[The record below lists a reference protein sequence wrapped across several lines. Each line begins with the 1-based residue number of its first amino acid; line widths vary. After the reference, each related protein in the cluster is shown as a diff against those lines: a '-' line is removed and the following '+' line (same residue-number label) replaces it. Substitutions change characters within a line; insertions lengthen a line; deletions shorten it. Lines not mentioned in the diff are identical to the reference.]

1 MKTSIHPKPYLPKIS
16 ALTLAALSVLPAL
29 NTHAADYLWSG
40 GTGTYNNAA
49 AWGGTIPSTNDV
61 AINNTGTNN
70 VVQINSG
77 NPDWTLSQ
85 IAAGSG
91 ANGGSFEQNG
101 QTVTL
106 GATIRAL
113 RLGVVA
119 GQTGAFTLNN
129 GTLNY
134 GTGEFA
140 VGELGT
146 GVLTVNGGVIN
157 GAGTFAVNRGTSFGA
172 VTASMDGG
180 LTKAGYTWFERGYYT
195 TDPTIGLPVA
205 GSTFTN
211 VALDHAYT
219 MAASYTANN
228 SFLINS
234 NLTSTTITVTAPT
247 ACSALSFLGS
257 AGHGPMTVNYTI
269 HFADTTTESGSINV
283 LDWFPPGGSPIALE
297 VRGRVLADGSGIQIP
312 GGNFPSLLALDVA
325 VVNTASAITSVD
337 LSYTSGAADACILAL
352 SGSTGGM
359 FLPLAISGYNQDMV
373 VEAGTVS
380 VSPSVT
386 DVMNQTGGTINTS
399 GEFWVGNV
407 GTGILNLSGG
417 AINSTNWFVVGR
429 LGGNG
434 TMNMTGGSVLK
445 VSGGQPAL
453 IVGDNA
459 TGTLNHSGG
468 SIATTAAEYWV
479 GNGGASLGTNNMSGT
494 ATLSVGNWIAIGRA
508 GLGVLNLSGNAVVTK
523 SGGGNIVIP
532 GSGTG
537 IINQSGGTFNVTGGQ
552 VWLPENGNGTWNLTG
567 GAITAGVFQICRNGG
582 SVGVLNLDGG
592 TLTVGELTT
601 GNVGGFSTLNLNGG
615 TIIPTANNQNFL
627 HDLTLAQVGP
637 GGAIFN
643 TAGFDVV
650 VPQTLTDNAGGGLT
664 KTGAGT
670 LTLSGGNSY
679 GGNTTI
685 NAGKLLVSSAATT
698 AGDVTVANNAGFG
711 VTLASANGQYNAA
724 NFTLSGPTA
733 ASLDF
738 NLGAFGNPVA
748 APVNVIGNFDV
759 NGTVTVNVT
768 DDLPQIGQFPL
779 VAYGT
784 RTGSGNFVLGTLPV
798 GLAANLVTNGNTIA
812 LNITSV
818 NLPRWDGA
826 SGNNW
831 DIGLTTP
838 WINIGT
844 GLPTTY
850 GQGNFVLFDDNATG
864 NTTVNLTTTVNPGS
878 VTVNNTNLPYA
889 VVGSGRISGSIG
901 ILKQG
906 PGTLSLLN
914 TGGNNY
920 TGATVISNGVLSVT
934 NLANGGVASPI
945 GAASASPTNL
955 VLVNGALSYA
965 GAPVTANRGFTMMGT
980 NSTIDAQTDFAL
992 SGAVVPVNSR
1002 LIKTGPARFTYSN
1015 TGSNLLSANIQPGL
1029 HTVQGTMVFDGSGTQ
1044 TNRVQNEMWV
1054 GGSQT
1059 SGAAMVLTNTTL
1071 IVDSWIGLGRGNGT
1085 VGNVSTLTL
1094 YNSILRPGNF
1104 SAGYDNA
1111 IVGNSSTQ
1119 AVTLNGTSLMY
1130 NNGTFNLAESSGSYS
1145 TLTLNDTAVWT
1156 NRGDVNFTGNGAN
1169 RGAIVSI
1176 NNNAV
1181 FGSNNRME
1189 IGRGGATGVVTVANS
1204 ARLHGNAWF
1213 SVGNGNAGN
1222 GTLIVKDSGSVFCT
1236 DLNITDTGTSI
1247 GTMTVQDNASV
1258 NGGVIFIGKAGG
1270 TVANATISGGTVNSR
1285 GNFVLGNSS
1294 TSQGTVNQSGG
1305 NVTISGELWL
1315 GQSGATGVWNQVSGS
1330 VISTNWIAIARQGSS
1345 TGRYTISGGSLAE
1358 LDTADRFLV
1367 GSGGAGTL
1375 NISGTGFVWARGDM
1389 QLGENASGSGLLN
1402 LDGGTLA
1409 VRRVYRG
1416 AGPGTFNFNGGT
1428 LVASNVVNVDFFGG
1442 LTAANVLS
1450 GGANINT
1457 GTNTVNVN
1465 QALLDGT
1472 GGGGLTKTGPGT
1484 LRLNGIN
1491 TYTGNTTVNAGT
1503 LGGTG
1508 ALTGSLSVASGASLA
1523 PGVALGTFTVGGT
1536 VTLSAGSTNVMEI
1549 NKNAATNDLVTGATA
1564 ITYGGTLVIKN
1575 LGGVL
1580 AVNDTFKLFNAS
1592 SYSGSFSAVVSQTFG
1607 QTVTWDLSNLT
1618 VNGTVRV
1625 ASAVAAPVT
1634 LGSVVSGGTLN
1645 LTWPVDQIGW
1655 RLENQTNALTVG
1667 LNTNWFTVPNST
1679 TTNSVIVP
1687 IAPGNPTVFY
1697 RLVYP

>member
-29 NTHAADYLWSG
+29 KTHAADYLWSG

-85 IAAGSG
+85 IVAGSG

-172 VTASMDGG
+172 VTASMDGA
-180 LTKAGYTWFERGYYT
+180 LAKTGYTWFERGYYT
-195 TDPTIGLPVA
+195 TDVTVGLPVA

-228 SFLINS
+228 AFLIHS
-234 NLTSTTITVTAPT
+234 SVTSATITLAAPT
-247 ACSALSFLGS
+247 ACTALSFLGS
-257 AGHGPMTVNYTI
+257 AGNGPMTVNYTI
-269 HFADTTTESGSINV
+269 HHADTTTQTGSISV

-297 VRGRVLADGSGIQIP
+297 VRGRVLADGSGVQIP
-312 GGNFPSLLALDVA
+312 GGNFPSLLALDVTLA
-325 VVNTASAITSVD
+325 NSTSPVTSVD
-337 LSYTSGAADACILAL
+337 LAYTSGAGAACILAL
-352 SGSTGGM
+352 SGSSGGM
-359 FLPLAISGYNQDMV
+359 FTPLAVSGFNHDMV
-373 VEAGTVS
+373 VEAGALS
-380 VSPSVT
+380 VDPSVT

-429 LGGNG
+429 LGGKG

-459 TGTLNHSGG
+459 TGTLNHSAG
-468 SIATTAAEYWV
+468 SIATTAAEFWV

-494 ATLSVGNWIAIGRA
+494 ATLSVGNWIAIGR
-508 GLGVLNLSGNAVVTK
+508 GGVGELNLSGNAVITK

-537 IINQSGGTFNVTGGQ
+537 IINQSGGVFNVTSGQ
-552 VWLPENGNGTWNLTG
+552 VWLPENGSGTWNLTG
-567 GAITAGVFQICRNGG
+567 GAITAGVFQICRSAG

-601 GNVGGFSTLNLNGG
+601 GNIGGTSTLNLNGG
-615 TIIPTANNQNFL
+615 TIIPTANNANFL
-627 HDLTLAQVGP
+627 HDIMFTQVSP
-637 GGAIFN
+637 GGAFFN
-643 TAGFDVV
+643 TAGFDVTV
-650 VPQTLTDNAGGGLT
+650 SQLLYDNGGGLT
-664 KTGAGT
+664 KSGAGT
-670 LTLSGGNSY
+670 LSLTGANTYSGD
-679 GGNTTI
+679 TTV
-685 NAGKLLVSSAATT
+685 NGGKLVTTTAATT
-698 AGDVTVANNAGFG
+698 FGAVTVADNAGFG
-711 VTLASANGQYNAA
+711 ITVVSANGQYNAA
-724 NFTLSGPTA
+724 NFTIAGPTA
-733 ASLDF
+733 AVLDF

-759 NGTVTVNVT
+759 NGTVTVNIT
-768 DDLPQIGQFPL
+768 DDLPQVGQFPL
-779 VAYGT
+779 IAYGT
-784 RTGSGNFVLGTLPV
+784 RTGAGNFVLGTLPV
-798 GLAANLVTNGNTIA
+798 GLAANIVTNGNTIA
-812 LNITSV
+812 LNISSV

-826 SGNNW
+826 SGNDW

-878 VTVNNTNLPYA
+878 VTINNTNLTYTM
-889 VVGSGRISGSIG
+889 VGSGRISGSIG
-901 ILKQG
+901 LTKQG
-906 PGTLSLLN
+906 TGTLALHN

-920 TGATVISNGVLSVT
+920 TGVTVISNGVLSVT
-934 NLANGGVASPI
+934 NLSNGGVASPI

-955 VLVNGALSYA
+955 FIGNGAFQFT
-965 GAPVTANRGFTMMGT
+965 GAATSVNRGLTVASANSQIDVATDLTLTGT
-980 NSTIDAQTDFAL
+980 IAPAGGRIN
-992 SGAVVPVNSR
+992 
-1002 LIKTGPARFTYSN
+1002 KTGAGLLTYAA
-1015 TGSNLLSANIQPGL
+1015 TGSNLISAGINPGL
-1029 HTVQGTMVFDGSGTQ
+1029 QVINGTLAFNGGNLQ
-1044 TNRVQNEMWV
+1044 TNRVLNEMWIGSTPAF
-1054 GGSQT
+1054 GGSL
-1059 SGAAMVLTNTTL
+1059 ALTNTYL
-1071 IVDSWIGLGRGNGT
+1071 HVDSWLGVGRGNG
-1085 VGNVSTLTL
+1085 
-1094 YNSILRPGNF
+1094 NSGNF
-1104 SAGYDNA
+1104 SSLRLHNATLTANGISFGWWNNLAGNLA
-1111 IVGNSSTQ
+1111 AQ
-1119 AVTLNGTSLMY
+1119 EVTLSGTSVL
-1130 NNGTFNLAESSGSYS
+1130 
-1145 TLTLNDTAVWT
+1145 T
-1156 NRGDVNFTGNGAN
+1156 NRGGNTSNVGESGGSTTVLNILDNSIFGTNPRLVISGGGEAGAGTG
-1169 RGAIVSI
+1169 
-1176 NNNAV
+1176 
-1181 FGSNNRME
+1181 
-1189 IGRGGATGVVTVANS
+1189 TVLVAQS
-1204 ARLHGNAWF
+1204 GRLHVNAF
-1213 SVGNGNAGN
+1213 MSIANGNLKVASL
-1222 GTLIVKDSGSVFCT
+1222 TAKDNGSVFVAT
-1236 DLNITDTGTSI
+1236 DFNVSDTGTST
-1247 GTMTVQDNASV
+1247 GTLNIQDNATVSGQ
-1258 NGGVIFIGKAGG
+1258 NCYIGKAGG
-1270 TVANATISGGTVNSR
+1270 SVGMLNISGGTFVARATGQNSI
-1285 GNFVLGNSS
+1285 NVAQSSNSI
-1294 TSQGTVNQSGG
+1294 GTVTMSGG
-1305 NVTISGELWL
+1305 TVACAGEFWL
-1315 GQSGATGVWNQVSGS
+1315 GTAGNGTWTQTAGNVL
-1330 VISTNWIAIARQGSS
+1330 ITNWIALGRNNTNG
-1345 TGRYTISGGSLAE
+1345 TGTYNISGGTLVEMVPGSR
-1358 LDTADRFLV
+1358 TIV
-1367 GSGGAGTL
+1367 GSGGTGFL
-1375 NISGTGFVWARGDM
+1375 NISGTAQVTSAGSL
-1389 QLGENASGSGLLN
+1389 QLGENLN
-1402 LDGGTLA
+1402 LGVSPGVHGKGTVNLNGGTLT
-1409 VRRVYRG
+1409 VPRIIGG
-1416 AGPGTFNFNGGT
+1416 AGQSTFNFNGGN
-1428 LVASNVVNVDFFGG
+1428 LVAGNNANVAFLSG
-1442 LTAANVLS
+1442 LTSVSVLS
-1450 GGANINT
+1450 GGANINS
-1457 GTNTVNVN
+1457 GTNAIMVG
-1465 QALLDGT
+1465 QSLLDGT
-1472 GGGGLTKTGPGT
+1472 GGGGLTKTGSGT
-1484 LRLNGIN
+1484 LFLNGNN
-1491 TYTGNTTVNAGT
+1491 TYTGVTAVNAGT

-1508 ALTGSLSVASGASLA
+1508 ALTGALTVASGASFA

-1549 NKNAATNDLVTGATA
+1549 SKNAATNDLVTGATS

-1592 SYSGSFSAVVSQTFG
+1592 SYSGSFSAVVSQTLG

-1645 LTWPVDQIGW
+1645 LSWPVDQIGW

-1679 TTNSVIVP
+1679 TTNSVTVP
-1687 IAPGNPTVFY
+1687 IVPGNPTVFY